1 MAFDLSA
8 RITADASGLERAAD
22 QGAKA
27 LDNLGSSAKN
37 AANTAKELESAT
49 ESSAKASTRLG
60 ENSRA
65 LAARQTE
72 AMRAVSATTTETVK
86 QTAERS
92 RAITAATRAAIAE
105 QRLASATSQAERSA
119 AAAALASLK
128 LQEAQER
135 VAGGST
141 RLGAAVAASGNSANA
156 SQAAYKNLGY
166 QLQDIG
172 AQVASGTSFVR
183 AFSQQSGQLF
193 SALAD
198 IANISATAGG
208 GIKQTGES
216 ADQSG
221 DQVKGL
227 GEDVSGVAEKVTN
240 TGSKFGKFAAFLAG
254 PWGAAL
260 TVAASLVAPL
270 IAELFKAEEAAKAVE
285 LQSTGLGAA
294 QSALGEIFDLTTG
307 KLKKQNSELAA
318 SNELLRLNIRLTAIN
333 LRTEALQNKQD
344 ASDAFENVGSVSVK
358 DRVKAG
364 LGNQGGLAAQILGA
378 VGGSVQGRT
387 NAQNLSRVVA
397 DLQAGKTSREEVLRA
412 SQRLDFTGTG
422 TNRQEFQKALLDDAA
437 AESKTA
443 IADLIDKSLN
453 DKELAGALRRDGRTK
468 KPRVKK
474 PKSTAAVDEFGRDAA
489 DRLASIAEQ
498 FDTTPPVIANV
509 NKQLRQLDDLI
520 DDLGRRKPPN
530 FKQLIDDANAL
541 KPLIENSLTKPFR
554 EYLKAQDEQLAV
566 QRLTSAGR
574 FDEANALRVVQQL
587 QAQMGPLTDQQKDS
601 VLATVQAMRAQQRE
615 LDVLREKN
623 AKYLEALGGIKGV
636 VEDASQ
642 EFVRGDLGQLLK
654 SPGKLIDAFQ
664 TLQGRKLFDSIFGDI
679 FRDLEDQVNGTSVVK
694 DASERMADAVKVAA
708 EQTRATGEAVAS
720 FKPPVDDA
728 TAALGGF
735 TAALNGASSA
745 VAGGGGAATGG
756 RSLASL
762 LAGYRGPTGPT
773 AQSGIDPGTGDIVVV
788 GRRNAGGA
796 GGALTSGSLFERA
809 LSGIGSKVAGAFTN
823 PENAKRIGASFG
835 QYGGK
840 AIAGAATG
848 AATANIAAPLVKALG
863 LKTSNTGAAI
873 GGALG
878 SFGGPIGSAIGGV
891 LGSVVGGLFKTTKT
905 GSATLG
911 NVGGASAITGTGGN
925 NAALRASSSG
935 LAGGVASNLDNIVSA
950 LGGSLGNFSVSIG
963 ERKGRFVVDRAGQGR
978 VKTGGTGGVVD
989 SYTTAEEAQAVA
1001 LRDAILDGAV
1011 QGISAAMQAAI
1022 RQNSDVNKAV
1032 NEALGV
1038 KALESRLKGLNGTLA
1053 GIFDTEATS
1062 AKERLRLAKAY
1073 GLDVAAVERD
1083 NVQTRTKLIEDTLKS
1098 RIGGLSS
1105 FLDALKFGDLAEGSP
1120 VERLAALSKQIAT
1133 VQADAEAGKDG
1144 AADQLANLLA
1154 QKVAL
1159 SRDSFGTAGAQF
1171 SGDRAGAQSAA
1182 ERVIEMERQR
1192 VNEAAGVT
1200 TAAQAATTAAVNETN
1215 DLIAIQNAKLDTLIA
1230 TVASLGGV
1238 SGATP
1243 NYGSVLRTASSQ

>member
-27 LDNLGSSAKN
+27 LDNLGASAKG

-49 ESSAKASTRLG
+49 ESSAKASARLG

-72 AMRAVSATTTETVK
+72 AMRAVSVTTSETVK

-135 VAGGST
+135 VAGGSA
-141 RLGAAVAASGNSANA
+141 RLGAAVAAGGNSANA
-156 SQAAYKNLGY
+156 AQAAYKNLGY

-172 AQVASGTSFVR
+172 VQVASGTSFVR
-183 AFSQQSGQLF
+183 AFSQQSSQLF

-198 IANISATAGG
+198 IANVSATAGG

-216 ADQSG
+216 ADESG

-240 TGSKFGKFAAFLAG
+240 TGSKFGKFASFLAG

-270 IAELFKAEEAAKAVE
+270 VAELFKAEEAAKAVE

-344 ASDAFENVGSVSVK
+344 ASDAFENVGSVSIK

-364 LGNQGGLAAQILGA
+364 LGAPGGLAAQLIGA
-378 VGGSVQGRT
+378 IGGSVQGRT
-387 NAQNLSRVVA
+387 NAENLSRVVA
-397 DLQAGKTSREEVLRA
+397 DLQAGKTTREQVLSA

-453 DKELAGALRRDGRTK
+453 DKELAGALRRDGPTK
-468 KPRVKK
+468 KPPVRKA
-474 PKSTAAVDEFGRDAA
+474 KSTAAVDEFGRDAA
-489 DRLASIAEQ
+489 DRLASLAEQ

-530 FKQLIDDANAL
+530 FQQLIDDANAL
-541 KPLIENSLTKPFR
+541 KPLIENNLTKPFR
-554 EYLKAQDEQLAV
+554 DYLKAQDEQLTV

-574 FDEANALRVVQQL
+574 IDEANALRVVQQL

-636 VEDASQ
+636 VEDATQ
-642 EFVRGDLGQLLK
+642 AFVRGDLGQLLK
-654 SPGKLIDAFQ
+654 SPGKLLDAFQ
-664 TLQGRKLFDSIFGDI
+664 TLQGRKLFDSIFGDV
-679 FRDLEDQVNGTSVVK
+679 FRELEDQVNGTSVVK

-708 EQTRATGEAVAS
+708 DQTRATGEAVAN

-735 TAALNGASSA
+735 TAALNGAASA
-745 VAGGGGAATGG
+745 VTGGGAAGG
-756 RSLASL
+756 GSLASL
-762 LAGYRGPTGPT
+762 LAGYRGPTGPS

-788 GRRNAGGA
+788 GRRGGGSA

-891 LGSVVGGLFKTTKT
+891 LGSVVGGLFKRDKQA
-905 GSATLG
+905 SSTLNFADG
-911 NVGGASAITGTGGN
+911 IASAGAATGYGREAKN
-925 NAALRASSSG
+925 NA
-935 LAGGVASNLDNIVSA
+935 NA
-950 LGGSLGNFSVSIG
+950 LGGGLADSLNQIAAQLGGGLGTANVSIG
-963 ERKGRFVVDRAGQGR
+963 YRPGHKAGAYRVDTTGRG
-978 VKTGGTGGVVD
+978 KLTGVQAFDTQ
-989 SYTTAEEAQAVA
+989 EEAQNAA
-1001 LRDAILDGAV
+1001 LRDAILDGAIT
-1011 QGISAAMQAAI
+1011 GLSDAMQRAVRGSA
-1022 RQNSDVNKAV
+1022 DVNKAV
-1032 NEALGV
+1032 SEALGV
-1038 KALESRLKGLNGTLA
+1038 KALETRLRGLNGTLA
-1053 GIFDTEATS
+1053 GIFDTEANS

-1083 NVQTRTKLIEDTLKS
+1083 NVEARTKLIEDTLKS

-1120 VERLAALSKQIAT
+1120 VERLAALSRQIAT

-1159 SRDSFGTAGAQF
+1159 SRDSFGTAGGQY
-1171 SGDRAGAQSAA
+1171 SGDRAGAQTAA

-1215 DLIAIQNAKLDTLIA
+1215 DLIAIQNAKIDTLINA
-1230 TVASLGGV
+1230 VTSLGGF

>member
-8 RITADASGLERAAD
+8 RITADASGMVKGAAEGEAALLKMEAAEKRLAAAATSLDIAHTKQADAVGKSAEAQLRATA
-22 QGAKA
+22 GLA
-27 LDNLGSSAKN
+27 SAE
-37 AANTAKELESAT
+37 ARFA
-49 ESSAKASTRLG
+49 SAKAT
-60 ENSRA
+60 
-65 LAARQTE
+65 LAGFSKASNDVT
-72 AMRAVSATTTETVK
+72 
-86 QTAERS
+86 
-92 RAITAATRAAIAE
+92 
-105 QRLASATSQAERSA
+105 ASANRQQYAIRNVGQQFGDFG
-119 AAAALASLK
+119 
-128 LQEAQER
+128 LQ
-135 VAGGST
+135 VAGGTSIARAFGQQAGQLGYALSEMGG
-141 RLGAAVAASGNSANA
+141 RLGKVGAFLTGPWGIALTVGAAVLAP
-156 SQAAYKNLGY
+156 
-166 QLQDIG
+166 
-172 AQVASGTSFVR
+172 FVE
-183 AFSQQSGQLF
+183 
-193 SALAD
+193 
-198 IANISATAGG
+198 N
-208 GIKQTGES
+208 
-216 ADQSG
+216 
-221 DQVKGL
+221 
-227 GEDVSGVAEKVTN
+227 
-240 TGSKFGKFAAFLAG
+240 
-254 PWGAAL
+254 
-260 TVAASLVAPL
+260 
-270 IAELFKAEEAAKAVE
+270 LFKAGEAAKEVE
-285 LQSTGLGAA
+285 LGSNGLATA
-294 QSALGEIFDLTTG
+294 QGALGQIFDLTTG
-307 KLKKQNSELAA
+307 KIKAQNAELVA
-318 SNELLRLNIRLTAIN
+318 SAELLRVNARLAGIN
-333 LRTEALQNKQD
+333 LRTQ
-344 ASDAFENVGSVSVK
+344 
-358 DRVKAG
+358 
-364 LGNQGGLAAQILGA
+364 AAQAQLNAEKTFDAAGRQSVTDRLTAAGQAAAAGSLAGRARAGGVGAFLGGA
-378 VGGSVQGRT
+378 FGAAQGLVTGTERGGTNAKNIGRVVQGIKSGT
-387 NAQNLSRVVA
+387 IKPEDAIA
-397 DLQAGKTSREEVLRA
+397 AAE
-412 SQRLDFTGTG
+412 RLDFTGTG
-422 TNRQEFQKALLDDAA
+422 VDRQSFLEGVRDFASAPALREIAA
-437 AESKTA
+437 LA
-443 IADLIDKSLN
+443 DKSLREG
-453 DKELAGALRRDGRTK
+453 ELSSGLRQTGRTK
-468 KPRVKK
+468 KPPK
-474 PKSTAAVDEFGRDAA
+474 PKSTAARDEFGRDAA
-489 DRLASIAEQ
+489 DRLATIREQ

-530 FKQLIDDANAL
+530 FQQLIDDANAL
-541 KPLIENSLTKPFR
+541 KPLIENNLTKPFR
-554 EYLKAQDEQLAV
+554 DYLKAQDEQLAV

-574 FDEANALRVVQQL
+574 VDEANALRVVQQL

-642 EFVRGDLGQLLK
+642 EFVRGELGQIIK
-654 SPGKLIDAFQ
+654 SPGKLLDAFQ

-708 EQTRATGEAVAS
+708 EQTRATGQAVAS

-735 TAALNGASSA
+735 TAALNGAASA
-745 VAGGGGAATGG
+745 VTGGGTATGG
-756 RSLASL
+756 GSLASL
-762 LAGYRGPTGPT
+762 LAGYRGPTGPSS
-773 AQSGIDPGTGDIVVV
+773 QSGIDPGTGDIVVV

-891 LGSVVGGLFKTTKT
+891 LGSVVGGLFKRDKQ
-905 GSATLG
+905 
-911 NVGGASAITGTGGN
+911 
-925 NAALRASSSG
+925 ASST
-935 LAGGVASNLDNIVSA
+935 LNFADGVASAGAATGYGREAKNNANA
-950 LGGSLGNFSVSIG
+950 LGGGLADSLNQIAAQLGGGLGTANVSIG
-963 ERKGRFVVDRAGQGR
+963 YRPGHKAGAYRVDTTGRG
-978 VKTGGTGGVVD
+978 KLTGVQAFDTQ
-989 SYTTAEEAQAVA
+989 EEAQNAA
-1001 LRDAILDGAV
+1001 LRDAILDGAII
-1011 QGISAAMQAAI
+1011 GLSDAMQRAV
-1022 RQNSDVNKAV
+1022 RGSSDVNKAV
-1032 NEALGV
+1032 SEALGV
-1038 KALESRLKGLNGTLA
+1038 KALETRLKGLNGTLA

-1105 FLDALKFGDLAEGSP
+1105 FLDALKFGDLAEGAP

-1215 DLIAIQNAKLDTLIA
+1215 DLIAIQNAKIDTLIA

-1243 NYGSVLRTASSQ
+1243 NYGAVLRTASSQ